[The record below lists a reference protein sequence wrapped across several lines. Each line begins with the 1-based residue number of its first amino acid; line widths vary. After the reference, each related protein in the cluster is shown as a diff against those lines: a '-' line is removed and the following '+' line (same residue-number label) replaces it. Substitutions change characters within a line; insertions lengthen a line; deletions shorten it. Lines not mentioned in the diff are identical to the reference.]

1 MHARMH
7 ACNSSAHLP
16 SFAQN
21 SSSFMPREGNT
32 CVAVSE
38 EGVGASARVGHCV
51 ARKREH
57 PAVRKLLSAPAP
69 ALRPHPPCSMP
80 PTHLVQLAQVLLNGM
95 LGHGGVR
102 DWVSCPGQ
110 DAAQVGPQ
118 GGRGHVSAHT
128 WDILGGS
135 SLFCVSLRLREQL
148 RIFTPVPIVEEPARA
163 LNREHL
169 LAWRTGHASAAA
181 GAQAQVGSM
190 GSMLP
195 CICTRGHVVLAR
207 THTHAHTT
215 HRAGTSARISA
226 ASTHASPACS
236 ARASPRAPV
245 AVATVPAGASGDH
258 RLP

>member
-1 MHARMH
+1 M
-7 ACNSSAHLP
+7 
-16 SFAQN
+16 
-21 SSSFMPREGNT
+21 
-32 CVAVSE
+32 AVSE

-57 PAVRKLLSAPAP
+57 PAVRKLVSAPAP

-148 RIFTPVPIVEEPARA
+148 RIITPVPIVEEPA
-163 LNREHL
+163 LNREHCWL
-169 LAWRTGHASAAA
+169 GALYTRVQQQALSHRWAAWAACLHAYARADMSC
-181 GAQAQVGSM
+181 S
-190 GSMLP
+190 
-195 CICTRGHVVLAR
+195 HAR
-207 THTHAHTT
+207 THTHTPPTAQ
-215 HRAGTSARISA
+215 AQV
-226 ASTHASPACS
+226 HA
-236 ARASPRAPV
+236 
-245 AVATVPAGASGDH
+245 
-258 RLP
+258 